1 VTDTDQAGNRA
12 AVAGHLETERPAIA
26 QTVARFEAFQHRLM
40 AAHAEEF
47 ATVDLTMAQAK
58 LLYVVMAA
66 GELTLSEI
74 AGRLRV
80 TPSTASGAVDH
91 LVGLG
96 LLARSDD
103 PSNRRQI
110 RVSIT
115 PLGTTTIEQIS
126 ELGAR
131 QMTALFS
138 VIADPDLEVV
148 QRAIGIL
155 SDAVATLEAGA
166 AANLPPPPP
175 PKPPEADPKGPG

>member
-1 VTDTDQAGNRA
+1 MAEPNRP
-12 AVAGHLETERPAIA
+12 GSRPAIERTIA
-26 QTVARFEAFQHRLM
+26 SFEVLQHRLM
-40 AAHAEEF
+40 AVHAEEF

-66 GELTLSEI
+66 GEPSLSEI

-96 LLARSDD
+96 LLSRVED

-115 PLGTTTIEQIS
+115 PLGSRTIEQIS
-126 ELGAR
+126 ELGTR
-131 QMTALFS
+131 QMTALFQTVS
-138 VIADPDLEVV
+138 DADLEVV

-166 AANLPPPPP
+166 TADTAADPPPRSA
-175 PKPPEADPKGPG
+175 E

>member
-1 VTDTDQAGNRA
+1 MAEPNRPRS
-12 AVAGHLETERPAIA
+12 RPAIERTIA
-26 QTVARFEAFQHRLM
+26 SFEALQHRLM
-40 AAHAEEF
+40 AVHAEEF

-66 GELTLSEI
+66 GELSLSEI

-96 LLARSDD
+96 LLSRVED

-115 PLGTTTIEQIS
+115 PLGSRTIEQIS
-126 ELGAR
+126 ELGTR
-131 QMTALFS
+131 QMTALFQNVS
-138 VIADPDLEVV
+138 DADLEVV

-155 SDAVATLEAGA
+155 SDAV
-166 AANLPPPPP
+166 
-175 PKPPEADPKGPG
+175 KHQQ

>member
-1 VTDTDQAGNRA
+1 MAEPNRP
-12 AVAGHLETERPAIA
+12 GSRPAIERTIA
-26 QTVARFEAFQHRLM
+26 SFEVLQHRLM
-40 AAHAEEF
+40 AVHAEEF

-66 GELTLSEI
+66 GEPSLSEI

-96 LLARSDD
+96 LLSRVED

-115 PLGTTTIEQIS
+115 PLGSRTIEQIS
-126 ELGAR
+126 ELGTR
-131 QMTALFS
+131 QMTALFQTVS
-138 VIADPDLEVV
+138 DADLEVV

-155 SDAVATLEAGA
+155 SDAVATLQDGA
-166 AANLPPPPP
+166 AADAAADPPPRSA
-175 PKPPEADPKGPG
+175 E

>member
-1 VTDTDQAGNRA
+1 VGDRTTKQEQAKAGTVVRRA
-12 AVAGHLETERPAIA
+12 VERPAVA
-26 QTVARFEAFQHRLM
+26 RAVARFEAFQHSLM
-40 AAHAEEF
+40 AAHADEF
-47 ATVDLTMAQAK
+47 TTVDLTMAQAK

-66 GELTLSEI
+66 GELSLTEI

-96 LLARSDD
+96 LLTRADD
-103 PSNRRQI
+103 PANRRQI

-115 PLGTTTIEQIS
+115 RQGIETIERIS

-138 VIADPDLEVV
+138 VISDADLGVLE
-148 QRAIGIL
+148 RAIGIM
-155 SDAVATLEAGA
+155 SDAVATLEAA
-166 AANLPPPPP
+166 AARTQRSA
-175 PKPPEADPKGPG
+175 E